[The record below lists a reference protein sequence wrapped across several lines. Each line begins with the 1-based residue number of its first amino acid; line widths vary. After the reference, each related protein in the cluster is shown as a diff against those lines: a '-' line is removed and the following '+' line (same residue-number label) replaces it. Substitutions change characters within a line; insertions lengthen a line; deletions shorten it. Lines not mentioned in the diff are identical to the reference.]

1 MTCSVQR
8 CRILGSFQ
16 GNPPMT
22 VSFKVNRSGKSKVLS
37 KEERNLIQ
45 THLPEKYRLIS
56 EVLYWSAGRIRE
68 VLNIR
73 VRNLVPDQGMVV
85 LEKETTKTKETRE
98 VFVPDQLM
106 RKLLLRVR
114 SLGLAPSDYLFF
126 NQSRSKG
133 QESERRPLTVQ
144 SFDKA
149 LRRVCD
155 WNGLS
160 GISSHS
166 FRRTQLTEL
175 YREGWSL
182 REIQHISGHRSL
194 QSLQEYLDVDKA
206 EVVSKFRQRM
216 QVA

>member
-1 MTCSVQR
+1 MT
-8 CRILGSFQ
+8 I
-16 GNPPMT
+16 
-22 VSFKVNRSGKSKVLS
+22 SFKVNRSGKSKVLS
-37 KEERNLIQ
+37 PDEISLIQ
-45 THLPEKYRLIS
+45 SRLPEKYRLIS

-106 RKLLLRVR
+106 RELLLRVR
-114 SLGLAPSDYLFF
+114 SLGLASSDYLFF
-126 NQSRSKG
+126 NQSPTQTTKG
-133 QESERRPLTVQ
+133 EQRPLSVQ
-144 SFDKA
+144 SFDKE

-160 GISSHS
+160 GVSSHS

-182 REIQHISGHRSL
+182 REIQHISGHKSL
-194 QSLQEYLDVDKA
+194 QSLQEYLDVDK
-206 EVVSKFRQRM
+206 ELVVNKFRSRM
-216 QVA
+216 GVVQ

>member
-1 MTCSVQR
+1 MT
-8 CRILGSFQ
+8 I
-16 GNPPMT
+16 
-22 VSFKVNRSGKSKVLS
+22 SFKVNRSGKSKVLTQ
-37 KEERNLIQ
+37 EERDLLQ

-106 RKLLLRVR
+106 RELLLRVR
-114 SLGLAPSDYLFF
+114 SLGLEPSDYLFF
-126 NQSRSKG
+126 NQSPTQTTKG
-133 QESERRPLTVQ
+133 EQRPLSVQ
-144 SFDKA
+144 SFDKE

-155 WNGLS
+155 WVGLL
-160 GISSHS
+160 GVSSHS

-182 REIQHISGHRSL
+182 REIQHISGHKSL
-194 QSLQEYLDVDKA
+194 QSLQEYLDVDK
-206 EVVSKFRQRM
+206 EQVVNKFRSRM
-216 QVA
+216 GVVQ